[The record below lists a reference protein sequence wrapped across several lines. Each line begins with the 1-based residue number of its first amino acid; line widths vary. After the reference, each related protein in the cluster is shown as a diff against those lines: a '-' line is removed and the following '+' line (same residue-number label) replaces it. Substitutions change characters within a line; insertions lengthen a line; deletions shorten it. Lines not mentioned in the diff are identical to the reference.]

1 MGKWCRQHRSGA
13 KRDHVTTLINRL
25 LRLTR
30 TQHIIAQYCSVSR
43 ERRVCHYAAR
53 GNGACYHAARGNGS
67 GKRASRWGLGY
78 FVDHKT
84 AFSLVFLADRM
95 LRRIDEMHC
104 CMHLEARP

>member
-30 TQHIIAQYCSVSR
+30 TQHIIAQCRASVGCFIMLR
-43 ERRVCHYAAR
+43 E
-53 GNGACYHAARGNGS
+53 GMPGS

-95 LRRIDEMHC
+95 LRRIDDMHC
-104 CMHLEARP
+104 CMNLEARP

>member
-30 TQHIIAQYCSVSR
+30 TQHIIAQCRARVGCVVMLR
-43 ERRVCHYAAR
+43 EGMVVASAQV
-53 GNGACYHAARGNGS
+53 GGA
-67 GKRASRWGLGY
+67 ASRMFCGSQDRI
-78 FVDHKT
+78 FPC
-84 AFSLVFLADRM
+84 FLADRVP
-95 LRRIDEMHC
+95 RRMDEMHC